1 MTEAEWL
8 ACTDPQKMLEFLQNR
23 ASGLRSRAL
32 RLLGFPPYLPSD
44 RKLRLFAC
52 ACCRRTWHLLE
63 DQGWQVVE
71 LAERDADGQAS
82 AAELQRVLPLV
93 DSRLMLLAFQGGS
106 KAAKAATYAAGGA
119 INRNIA
125 EKCRVVARDAAGAY
139 AWDVAGL
146 AKNASDATRWAP
158 AWNAAEATELRGQAA
173 LLHDLFGP
181 LPFRPVA
188 LDPAWLTWHGGAVPQ
203 LAQAL
208 YGDRHL
214 PSGHFDP
221 HRLAVL
227 ADAVV
232 DAGCDNQEILNHCR
246 QPGEHVRSCW
256 VVDLLL
262 GKS

>member
-63 DQGWQVVE
+63 DQAWQVVE

-82 AAELQRVLPLV
+82 AAELQRALPLV
-93 DSRLMLLAFQGGS
+93 DSRLMLLALQGGS

-139 AWDVAGL
+139 AWDVAGA

-158 AWNAAEATELRGQAA
+158 AWNAAEATELRRQAA
-173 LLHDLFGP
+173 LLHDLFGN
-181 LPFRPVA
+181 LFRRVA
-188 LDPAWLTWHGGAVPQ
+188 FDSDWLTRHDSSIPQ
-203 LAQAL
+203 LAQSV
-208 YGDRHL
+208 YEDRDL
-214 PSGHFDP
+214 PSGHLDH

-227 ADAVV
+227 ADALE
-232 DAGCDNQEILNHCR
+232 DAGCTDQDILAHCR
-246 QPGEHVRSCW
+246 GPGPHVRGCW

-262 GKS
+262 GKE